1 LFSSQRR
8 RRRRRDGFLK
18 NHTTDSKLKIG
29 EQGISRPDESVLFVQ
44 DLLAKEA
51 FCQEISPPNT
61 ARLPFT
67 LVNVSKTA
75 LKNGIFGQKNKC

>member
-1 LFSSQRR
+1 
-8 RRRRRDGFLK
+8 
-18 NHTTDSKLKIG
+18 
-29 EQGISRPDESVLFVQ
+29 VLFVQ

-61 ARLPFT
+61 ARFPFT

>member
-1 LFSSQRR
+1 
-8 RRRRRDGFLK
+8 
-18 NHTTDSKLKIG
+18 
-29 EQGISRPDESVLFVQ
+29 VLFVQ

-61 ARLPFT
+61 ARLLFT

-75 LKNGIFGQKNKC
+75 LKNGISGQKNKC